1 MKIVTRFVLCSS
13 SLAPPFGVFV
23 IADGLRMASRLLLT
37 GRRGHENNQRA
48 APHRKLMKAMLLIK
62 ILFVAAIFMLLVLM
76 GLHNRA
82 QVDFNLPPVLTSQ
95 VQEPAALMYF
105 AFFAVGLIT
114 GTVLSM
120 GGHRETNKSKKPA

>member
-1 MKIVTRFVLCSS
+1 MLS
-13 SLAPPFGVFV
+13 
-23 IADGLRMASRLLLT
+23 T
-37 GRRGHENNQRA
+37 GWPGHGTNTVQR
-48 APHRKLMKAMLLIK
+48 HRKLMKAMLLIK

-82 QVDFNLPPVLTSQ
+82 QVDFNLPPLLTSQ

-114 GTVLSM
+114 GTILSM
-120 GGHRETNKSKKPA
+120 GGQKETSKSKKPA

>member
-13 SLAPPFGVFV
+13 CVAPPFGVFV
-23 IADGLRMASRLLLT
+23 TADSLRMASRLLLT

>member
-1 MKIVTRFVLCSS
+1 
-13 SLAPPFGVFV
+13 
-23 IADGLRMASRLLLT
+23 
-37 GRRGHENNQRA
+37 
-48 APHRKLMKAMLLIK
+48 MKAMLLIK

-82 QVDFNLPPVLTSQ
+82 QVDFNLPPLLTAQ

-114 GTVLSM
+114 GTILSM
-120 GGHRETNKSKKPA
+120 GGHKETSKSKKPA